1 MTNLNTDLPYAD
13 FPEQVGVKPDCIK
26 KFADEAKKNNLE
38 FHSLIVM
45 RYGKIACEWYNEPY
59 NADMKAAMYSV
70 SKSWTATAMGIA
82 EAEGLLSLN
91 DKVMSYFPEYKA
103 KKNGNGLEMMT
114 IKHLLTMTAGKNI
127 SYLMDRAKVDWVQ
140 YFIDSPWTNK
150 PGKGYLY
157 VNENLYI
164 CLRILRKVTGL
175 TATEYLKPR
184 LLDPLGIE
192 DFFWEKAP
200 DGTECGGWGLFI
212 RPRDLAKLATC
223 YLQGGV
229 YNGKQI
235 LSEKWVKEATR
246 NQLGNIKM
254 TSPDRD
260 RCSGYGYNLWM
271 NADKPYGY
279 RMDGMMSNFAI
290 NWPELNATV
299 VCTAS
304 IPSET
309 AAIQCLWKVFP
320 DAFSIEKKSKPT
332 QEYIHVKS
340 TIFRP
345 LKSVRSPME
354 KQINGANIFINKSP
368 ILTTFNVGV
377 SMLPLVTTFMMYDRA
392 GHINDIK
399 FNFKENELELSW
411 DEGVDCSQS
420 NTIPVG
426 LDGEYREGVMH
437 LGGIDFKVLS
447 NAEWVNPS
455 TLRLYVRA
463 YETVSFRIFEFNF
476 KDNGIVY
483 ITPNSTPST
492 KELVG
497 FASNFFEE
505 FIKPKAIIKPAQ
517 LAIHAIPPIIEPT
530 MIGRL
535 YK

>member
-1 MTNLNTDLPYAD
+1 MANLNTELPYAD

-26 KFADEAKKNNLE
+26 KFVEEAKKDNLE

-45 RYGKIACEWYNEPY
+45 RHGKIACEWYNEPY
-59 NADMKAAMYSV
+59 TADMKAAVYSV

-103 KKNGNGLEMMT
+103 KKNGNGLELMT

-140 YFIDSPWTNK
+140 YFIDAPWSNK
-150 PGKGYLY
+150 PGQGYLY

-164 CLRILRKVTGL
+164 CLKILRKITGL

-184 LLDPLGIE
+184 LLEPLGIN
-192 DFFWEKAP
+192 DFFWETAP

-223 YLQGGV
+223 YLHNGV

-235 LSEKWVKEATR
+235 LSEKWVKEATQ
-246 NQLGNIKM
+246 NQLGDVKM
-254 TSPDRD
+254 TSLDKD

-290 NWPELNATV
+290 NWPELDATV
-299 VCTAS
+299 VCTAA

-309 AAIQCLWKVFP
+309 AATQCLWRIFP
-320 DAFSIEKKSKPT
+320 DAFSIEEKSKPT
-332 QEYIHVKS
+332 KKYAPVKS
-340 TIFRP
+340 SVFKP

-354 KQINGANIFINKSP
+354 KKINNANIFINKSP
-368 ILTTFNVGV
+368 LLTVFNVGV
-377 SMLPLVTTFMMYDRA
+377 SMLPLVTTFMMHDRA

-399 FNFKENELELSW
+399 FNFKEDELELSW
-411 DEGVDCSQS
+411 DEGVNSSQS

-426 LDGEYREGVMH
+426 LDGKYREGIMR
-437 LGGIDFKVLS
+437 LGGVNFKVLS
-447 NAEWVNPS
+447 NAEWINS
-455 TLRLYVRA
+455 HTLRLYVRA
-463 YETVSFRIFEFNF
+463 CETVSFRIFEFNF
-476 KDNGIVY
+476 KDNGLVY
-483 ITPNSTPST
+483 ITPLSTPST
-492 KELVG
+492 KDLVG
-497 FASNFFEE
+497 FISDFFEE
-505 FIKPKAIIKPAQ
+505 FIKPKALIKPSQ
-517 LAIHAIPPIIEPT
+517 LAIHAVPPIIEPT